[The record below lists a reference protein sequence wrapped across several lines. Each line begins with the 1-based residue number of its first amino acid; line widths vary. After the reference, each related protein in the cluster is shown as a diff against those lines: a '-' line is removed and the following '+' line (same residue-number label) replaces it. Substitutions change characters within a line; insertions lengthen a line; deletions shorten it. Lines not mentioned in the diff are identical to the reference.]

1 MMPFY
6 KASDILLLNQMNT
19 INIGILAHIDAGKTS
34 ITENL
39 LFSSGATDECGSVDS
54 GNTITDSMDIEKR
67 RGITVRASTTS
78 IVWDNTKI
86 NIIDTPG
93 HMDFIAEVERTFR
106 MLDGAIL
113 VISAK
118 EGIQAQTKLLFDAL
132 QRLNIPTIIFINKI
146 DRVGV
151 NIDQLYSDI
160 NATLSQDVFVMQAI
174 TNGLLHP
181 ICTEKEMNENHKE
194 IVLDNDDNLLE
205 KYLADIKL
213 TNGDYWK
220 SIINLVKSA
229 RFCPIFHGSA
239 MYNIGIKELLNTIV
253 TFIKPPVIQSNELS
267 VYVYKIEHSKKE
279 QKRAFLKVIS
289 GSLKVRTLVE
299 VNNSD
304 RATKIRNLKTIS
316 LGKEIEI
323 DEVFANDIA
332 IVDNVEDFQIGDYLG
347 VEPMLIEEL
356 DIPSPALQSSIFPHN
371 AEDRSKLITAMN
383 TLFIEDPSLSFSI
396 NQYSNELEVSLYGLT
411 QREVILTLLDERFSL
426 KAYFD
431 EVKTVYKERPK
442 RKVEQTIHIEVAP
455 NPYWASIGL
464 TIEPLPIG
472 SGLLIESDISL
483 GYLNHSFQNAVF
495 DGIRKACES
504 GLYGWEVTDFKV
516 TFSYAIYY
524 SPVSTPA
531 DFRKLAPYVLR
542 LALQQS
548 DVEILEPMLQFK
560 LQVPQSANA
569 KAIADM
575 QKMMAEIESISS
587 NNDWT
592 NIEGRIPLDNSKEYS
607 YQVSSY
613 TQGLGTFMVKPCKY
627 RITKKKVVNTTNI
640 EEKDKLLFMFE
651 KSLS

>member
-1 MMPFY
+1 
-6 KASDILLLNQMNT
+6 MNT

-39 LFSSGATDECGSVDS
+39 LFSSGATGECGSVDK

-118 EGIQAQTKLLFDAL
+118 EGIQAQTKLLFNAL
-132 QRLNIPTIIFINKI
+132 QRLKIPTILFINKI

-160 NATLSQDVFVMQAI
+160 KATLSQDVFVMQSI

-181 ICTEKEMNENHKE
+181 ICSDIELDAKHKE
-194 IVLDNDDNLLE
+194 QVLDNDDNLLE
-205 KYLADIKL
+205 KYLTDVEL
-213 TNGDYWK
+213 TDVDYWN
-220 SIINLVKSA
+220 SIINLVRSA
-229 RFCPIFHGSA
+229 KYHPIFHGSA
-239 MYNIGIKELLNTIV
+239 MHNVGVKELLDAIV
-253 TFIKPPVIQSNELS
+253 TFIRPPANRSNELS
-267 VYVYKIEHSKKE
+267 AYIYKIEHNRKE
-279 QKRAFLKVIS
+279 QKRAFLKIIS
-289 GSLKVRTLVE
+289 GSLKIRTLVKL
-299 VNNSD
+299 NGSD
-304 RATKIRNLKTIS
+304 SITKIRNLKTIYE
-316 LGKEIEI
+316 GKEIEV

-332 IVDNVEDFQIGDYLG
+332 IIDNVEEFQIGDYLG
-347 VEPMLIEEL
+347 VEPTLIEEL
-356 DIPSPALQSSIFPHN
+356 NIPSPALKSSISPCKV
-371 AEDRSKLITAMN
+371 EDRSKLITAMN
-383 TLFIEDPSLSFSI
+383 ALSVEDPSLSFSI
-396 NQYSNELEVSLYGLT
+396 NPYSNELEVSLYGIT
-411 QREVILTLLDERFSL
+411 QREVILTLLNERFSV

-504 GLYGWEVTDFKV
+504 GLYGWEVTDLKV
-516 TFSYAIYY
+516 TFSHAVYY
-524 SPVSTPA
+524 SPVSAPA
-531 DFRKLAPYVLR
+531 DFRKLTPYVFH
-542 LALQQS
+542 LALQES
-548 DVEILEPMLQFK
+548 GAEILEPMLQFK

-575 QKMMAEIESISS
+575 QKMMVVIESISS

-592 NIEGRIPLDNSKEYS
+592 TMEGKIPLDSSKEYS
-607 YQVSSY
+607 SEVSSY
-613 TQGLGTFMVKPCKY
+613 TQGLGTFMTKPCGY
-627 RITKKKVVNTTNI
+627 QVTKEKAVNTTKI
-640 EEKDKLLFMFE
+640 EDKDKLLFMFE

>member
-1 MMPFY
+1 
-6 KASDILLLNQMNT
+6 MNT

-39 LFSSGATDECGSVDS
+39 LFSSSATGECGSVDR
-54 GNTITDSMDIEKR
+54 GNTITDSMNIEKR

-118 EGIQAQTKLLFDAL
+118 EGIQAQTKLLFNAL
-132 QRLNIPTIIFINKI
+132 QRLKIPTILFINKI
-146 DRVGV
+146 DRIGV
-151 NIDQLYSDI
+151 NIERLYSDI
-160 NATLSQDVFVMQAI
+160 KATLSQNIFVMQSI

-181 ICTEKEMNENHKE
+181 ICSEIELDEKHKE
-194 IVLDNDDNLLE
+194 QVLDNDDNLLE
-205 KYLADIKL
+205 KYLTDMEL
-213 TNGDYWK
+213 TNGDYWN
-220 SIINLVKSA
+220 SIINLVRSA
-229 RFCPIFHGSA
+229 KYHPIFHGSA
-239 MYNIGIKELLNTIV
+239 MHNIGIKELLDAIV
-253 TFIKPPVIQSNELS
+253 TFIRPPANRSNELS
-267 VYVYKIEHSKKE
+267 AYIYKIEHNRKE
-279 QKRAFLKVIS
+279 QKRAFLRIIS
-289 GSLKVRTLVE
+289 GSLKIRTLVKL
-299 VNNSD
+299 NGSD
-304 RATKIRNLKTIS
+304 STTKIRNLKTIYE
-316 LGKEIEI
+316 GKEVEV
-323 DEVFANDIA
+323 DEVVTNDIA
-332 IVDNVEDFQIGDYLG
+332 IVDNVDEFQIGDYLG
-347 VEPMLIEEL
+347 TEPTLIEEL
-356 DIPSPALQSSIFPHN
+356 NIPSPALKSSISPCKV
-371 AEDRSKLITAMN
+371 EDRSKLIIAMN
-383 TLFIEDPSLSFSI
+383 VLSVEDPSLSFSI
-396 NQYSNELEVSLYGLT
+396 NPYSNELEVALYGIT
-411 QREVILTLLDERFSL
+411 QREVILTLLDERFSV

-431 EVKTVYKERPK
+431 EIRTVYKERPK
-442 RKVEQTIHIEVAP
+442 RIVEQTIHIEVAP

-472 SGLLIESDISL
+472 SGLLIESEISL

-504 GLYGWEVTDFKV
+504 GLYGWQVTDLKV

-531 DFRKLAPYVLR
+531 DFRKLTPYVFR

-548 DVEILEPMLQFK
+548 EIEFLEPMLQFK
-560 LQVPQSANA
+560 LQIPHSANA
-569 KAIADM
+569 RAIADM
-575 QKMMAEIESISS
+575 QKMMAEIEGISS

-592 NIEGRIPLDNSKEYS
+592 TIEGKIPLDSSKEYS
-607 YQVSSY
+607 SEVSSY
-613 TQGLGTFMVKPCKY
+613 THGLGSFMTKPCGY
-627 RITKKKVVNTTNI
+627 QVTKEKAVNATNI